1 MSNRTLSCQTARTD
15 FFPPE
20 IDLIPGFACFLV
32 CLFCELEFGIGA
44 GVLIQIIM
52 ILYTSA
58 RPKLEFEVKKV
69 PGTEDKWYLRYLNY
83 PPLSSTTLYNV
94 AV

>member
-1 MSNRTLSCQTARTD
+1 MSRTSSFRPYWTD
-15 FFPPE
+15 FFHPE

-58 RPKLEFEVKKV
+58 RPKVEFDVKKV
-69 PGTEDKWYLRYLNY
+69 PGTEDKWYLR
-83 PPLSSTTLYNV
+83 
-94 AV
+94 

>member
-1 MSNRTLSCQTARTD
+1 MSRTLSQSTVSQTD
-15 FFPPE
+15 FFHPE

-32 CLFCELEFGIGA
+32 CLFCELEFGIGV

-58 RPKLEFEVKKV
+58 RPKVEFEVKKV
-69 PGTEDKWYLRYLNY
+69 PGSEDKWYLR
-83 PPLSSTTLYNV
+83 
-94 AV
+94 